1 MRRSIITLLILA
13 CAGPAATR
21 AEDLPPTAQSA
32 PSAPRRQ
39 LFQDWVLVCAT
50 PPGATE
56 ESCEINATLQP
67 EAQLPPVG
75 KLAFVRGA
83 KDKTVR
89 LVAIVQAN
97 LTIAPGVEVAADP
110 DKKGVILAFKSCLNS
125 ACLADAVLSADDV
138 QTFHGLSRSGR
149 LTIRNAG
156 GETLSL
162 QVPFKGLNEAL
173 DAMLAQAS
181 Q

>member
-1 MRRSIITLLILA
+1 M
-13 CAGPAATR
+13 
-21 AEDLPPTAQSA
+21 
-32 PSAPRRQ
+32 
-39 LFQDWVLVCAT
+39 LVCAT

-110 DKKGVILAFKSCLNS
+110 DKKGVILASNR
-125 ACLADAVLSADDV
+125 A
-138 QTFHGLSRSGR
+138 
-149 LTIRNAG
+149 
-156 GETLSL
+156 
-162 QVPFKGLNEAL
+162 
-173 DAMLAQAS
+173 
-181 Q
+181 